1 MNLDGKRIL
10 ITGSTR
16 GIGKVAARRFL
27 DLGAYV
33 VINGRNPSTV
43 DVVVASLAEHGKVG
57 AACGDV
63 STASGC
69 EKVIADALTV
79 LGGLDVL
86 VNNAGI
92 YPIVPFG
99 ETDEALYDRTMN
111 SNVKSMFFCSQAA
124 LPALRDGGGV
134 VVNHA
139 SIAGL
144 HGFSGI
150 AAYCTSKAAIVGFT
164 RALAMEVAPE
174 VRVNCVCPATIDTE
188 MGRQEFDITDDPAA
202 AFAAFEAASSL
213 KRIGT
218 SEDVA
223 AAIVFLSSDESSY
236 MTGIALPVDGGK
248 TAGRAKTG

>member
-1 MNLDGKRIL
+1 MNFDGKRIL

-16 GIGKVAARRFL
+16 GIGKVAAEKFI
-27 DLGAYV
+27 GAGARV
-33 VINGRNPSTV
+33 AINGRSA
-43 DVVVASLAEHGKVG
+43 DVVDKVVAALGDNAV
-57 AACGDV
+57 AAAGDV
-63 STASGC
+63 STAAGC
-69 EKVIADALTV
+69 EAVVKATLDA

-92 YPIVPFG
+92 YPIVPF
-99 ETDEALYDRTMN
+99 EDTDEALYDRAMN

-134 VVNHA
+134 IVNHA

-150 AAYCTSKAAIVGFT
+150 AAYCTSKGAMVGFT

-188 MGRQEFDITDDPAA
+188 MGRQEFDITADPAA
-202 AFAAFEAASSL
+202 AFEAFEAQ
-213 KRIGT
+213 
-218 SEDVA
+218 
-223 AAIVFLSSDESSY
+223 
-236 MTGIALPVDGGK
+236 
-248 TAGRAKTG
+248 RAR